1 MTFPITNEVIYGTS
15 LCDIPTTGMQD
26 DYGTFTWMDPT
37 YVPSVDDAKSPMCY
51 EPSDKKNYDYREVQG
66 YDSKSGNIVRDVVL
80 SVRRKKENCPTF
92 LPDFSQKET
101 NWKSLKL
108 YRIIWNWEISTG
120 QNRKKK

>member
-1 MTFPITNEVIYGTS
+1 MIVKAEILCATLFFPFEG
-15 LCDIPTTGMQD
+15 
-26 DYGTFTWMDPT
+26 
-37 YVPSVDDAKSPMCY
+37 
-51 EPSDKKNYDYREVQG
+51 
-66 YDSKSGNIVRDVVL
+66 
-80 SVRRKKENCPTF
+80 KKENYPTF